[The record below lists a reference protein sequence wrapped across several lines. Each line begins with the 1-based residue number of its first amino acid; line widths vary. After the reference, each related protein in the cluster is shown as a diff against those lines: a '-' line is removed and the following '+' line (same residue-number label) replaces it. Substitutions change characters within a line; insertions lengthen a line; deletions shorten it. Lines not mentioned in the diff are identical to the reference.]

1 MVRKPIRILIG
12 LLALVIVAG
21 LIWFWFF
28 YRSGGTKDRLVLHG
42 NVDIRQVQLAFN
54 DNERITA
61 LLVREGDRVHPGQ
74 LLAGLDTRRFEAA
87 VANDEA
93 KATAQRQAV
102 LKAEADTEA
111 AQADLHNAELTFKR
125 TQDLHTREVVAPQE
139 LDNAQAAR
147 DVATAKLAAAKQNI
161 AFAQATLKANQA
173 ALELTKR
180 DLTNAKLYAPS
191 NGVIQDRLLEPGD
204 MASPQ
209 TPVFTVA
216 LDDPLWVRAYVPET
230 DLGELREGMKAE
242 VTTDSFPGKRYDGW
256 VGFIS
261 PTAEFTPKTVE
272 TAEVRT
278 KLVYQVR
285 VFVHNPNGELRLGMP
300 AVVTIPLNQA
310 QR

>member
-28 YRSGGTKDRLVLHG
+28 YRSGGAKDHLVLHG

-54 DNERITA
+54 DSERITA

-111 AQADLHNAELTFKR
+111 AKADLHNAELTFKR

-147 DVATAKLAAAKQNI
+147 DVATARLAAAKQNI
-161 AFAQATLKANQA
+161 AFAQATLKANEA

-180 DLTNAKLYAPS
+180 DLANAKLYAPS

-209 TPVFTVA
+209 TPVFTLA
-216 LDDPLWVRAYVPET
+216 LDDPLWVRVYVAET
-230 DLGELREGMKAE
+230 NLGKIREGMKAE

-256 VGFIS
+256 IGFIS

-272 TAEVRT
+272 AAEVRT
-278 KLVYQVR
+278 KLVYQIR
-285 VFVHNPNGELRLGMP
+285 VFVHNPSDELRLGMP
-300 AVVTIPLNQA
+300 ADVTIPLDQPK
-310 QR
+310 R